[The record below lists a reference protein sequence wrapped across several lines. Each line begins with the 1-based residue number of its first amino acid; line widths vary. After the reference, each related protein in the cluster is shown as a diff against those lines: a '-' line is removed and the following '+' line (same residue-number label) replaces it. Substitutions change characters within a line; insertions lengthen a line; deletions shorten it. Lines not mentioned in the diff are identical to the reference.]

1 MTMNTKCA
9 IITLSDR
16 CARGEQEDRS
26 GALLAERAAECGLEV
41 ARREVLPDDRAKLE
55 KLLKELCDKDRL
67 ALIVTTGG
75 TGLSPTDVTPEAT
88 AAVVEKRIAGL
99 EEALHRS
106 GEGKVPTTILSRAV
120 AGVRGRTLIV
130 NLPGSPGG
138 VKDGWDILSKVV
150 LHALKVIQGGVKDCR
165 DDLAPGKKRS

>member
-1 MTMNTKCA
+1 MNSRCG
-9 IITLSDR
+9 IITVSNR

-26 GALLAERAAECGLEV
+26 GALLVERVASCGLDV
-41 ARREVLPDDRAKLE
+41 VRREVLPDDATRLE
-55 KLLKELCDKDRL
+55 NLLRELCDKDGL
-67 ALIVTTGG
+67 ALVVTTGG
-75 TGLSPTDVTPEAT
+75 TGISPTDVTPEAT

-106 GEGKVPTTILSRAV
+106 GEGKIPTTILSRAV

-138 VKDGWDILSKVV
+138 AKDGWDV
-150 LHALKVIQGGVKDCR
+150 LGRVIHHALRLIQGDVKDCR
-165 DDLAPGKKRS
+165 DDLASGDK